1 MKRLTKELKA
11 EIYRRKK
18 EGVKTADLCR
28 IYSINPADLKYL
40 IRLVDTHGLEV
51 LSDEMQKY
59 SRETKV
65 QIVEDYIFGSESQRE
80 VAVRYKLPNSTLIK
94 AWIKEYK
101 ESGCVILEKK
111 KGRPPMKEKKPQ
123 KEKPYEEMTDKEK
136 VAYLEKRNLYLE
148 AEAEYLKKLHAVVQA
163 RKARQQKKK

>member
-1 MKRLTKELKA
+1 MNKLTKELKA
-11 EIYRRKK
+11 EIYKRKK

-65 QIVEDYIFGSESQRE
+65 QIVEDYIFG
-80 VAVRYKLPNSTLIK
+80 NSVN
-94 AWIKEYK
+94 Y
-101 ESGCVILEKK
+101 EK
-111 KGRPPMKEKKPQ
+111 
-123 KEKPYEEMTDKEK
+123 
-136 VAYLEKRNLYLE
+136 
-148 AEAEYLKKLHAVVQA
+148 
-163 RKARQQKKK
+163 

>member
-1 MKRLTKELKA
+1 MGRLTKELKA

-18 EGVKTADLCR
+18 EGVKIADLCR
-28 IYSINPADLKYL
+28 IYSIDPADLKYL
-40 IRLVDTHGLEV
+40 IQLIDTHGLGV
-51 LSDEMQKY
+51 LSDEKHTY

-65 QIVEDYIFGSESQRE
+65 QIVEDYISGNESQRE

-94 AWIKEYK
+94 AWLKEYK
-101 ESGCVILEKK
+101 SSGCVILEKK
-111 KGRPPMKEKKPQ
+111 KGRPPMNEKKP
-123 KEKPYEEMTDKEK
+123 KNEKPYEEMTDSEK
-136 VAYLEKRNLYLE
+136 ITYLEKRNLYLE